1 MQEHEN
7 IAGGMSYRTM
17 NGIDFKEISD
27 YLEGSDP
34 KSSLEIL
41 NKNMEYYIASANK
54 TIARLELSKKRV
66 ENGNILPE
74 TLNII
79 LGKVSNAINW
89 LEKVKEDI
97 GNVNYGSELIK
108 NYQYKKWHAIKLLP
122 SAAEGIMIIYM
133 IEKQLYK
140 IDSNEKLVENI
151 SPHLEKAK
159 TIFLELLDLGV
170 LSDFKKAEKSR
181 IEGYNE
187 IVIANSKLP
196 K

>member
-27 YLEGSDP
+27 YLEGSDQ
-34 KSSLEIL
+34 KSLLEIL
-41 NKNMEYYIASANK
+41 NKNKEYYIASANK